1 MEFSTI
7 SRTLI
12 TIAILMQLFKLRT
25 SKNVSSNAFFIY
37 SFASYTMVYDYY
49 QKDRQ
54 FTERVLFKMFNSTM
68 LLLVAIFSM

>member
-37 SFASYTMVYDYY
+37 SFASYMMVYDYY